1 MCVRY
6 SYYEMANKL
15 FESITATLSEPVTDT
30 SDNVVRADLN
40 CISWL
45 EFMSILCKAEYLIGQ
60 SNVANINEFIGNLN
74 RALQLYN
81 QAQALFKAN
90 CSKCFWP
97 CPRPGVA
104 QQACSQPTL
113 ENSNTCIQMRFCE
126 LRSEQIKL
134 YVHLILS
141 TMTYQ
146 TIPAPVFHFKSS
158 QNFGRF
164 GRIAQQMKYSLA
176 ELQKLTQ
183 KYKELVS
190 ECFDADCHTLNILNV
205 YKRQNECLM
214 FCINLLSCHNTEK

>member
-1 MCVRY
+1 
-6 SYYEMANKL
+6 MANKL
-15 FESITATLSEPVTDT
+15 FESITTTLSEPVTI
-30 SDNVVRADLN
+30 NNNIVRADLN

-45 EFMSILCKAEYLIGQ
+45 KFMSTLCKAEHLITQ
-60 SNVANINEFIGNLN
+60 SEVLNINEFISNLN
-74 RALQLYN
+74 RALELYN
-81 QAQALFKAN
+81 QAQSLFKAN

-97 CPRPGVA
+97 SPNA
-104 QQACSQPTL
+104 SMTQQVSTLPAL
-113 ENSNTCIQMRFCE
+113 ENSNTCIQTRFCE

-146 TIPAPVFHFKSS
+146 TIPAPIFHFKSS

-190 ECFDADCHTLNILNV
+190 ECFDADCHTLNILNSC
-205 YKRQNECLM
+205 KKQNECLM